1 MFAGEISFF
10 AFAIMAEAVGSL
22 DIAAVLSVVG
32 RNRVVVLVVMGQ
44 ERLSLIL
51 RSDCQTIET
60 NNCSNYLK
68 ICSFYTLST
77 SNQ

>member
-60 NNCSNYLK
+60 IY
-68 ICSFYTLST
+68 FA
-77 SNQ
+77 

>member
-10 AFAIMAEAVGSL
+10 AFAIMAEAVGPL

-60 NNCSNYLK
+60 IY
-68 ICSFYTLST
+68 FA
-77 SNQ
+77 